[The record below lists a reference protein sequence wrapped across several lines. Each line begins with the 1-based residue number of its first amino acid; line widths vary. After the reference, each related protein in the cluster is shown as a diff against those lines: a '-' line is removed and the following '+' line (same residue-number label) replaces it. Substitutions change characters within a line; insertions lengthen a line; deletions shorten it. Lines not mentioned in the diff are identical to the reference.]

1 MQVVFG
7 DRWYLGTGGI
17 WGQVVFG
24 DRWFLG
30 TGSLWVQVVFGHRW
44 SLGVGDLF
52 IQGHTARN
60 DNPCRAGG
68 TGQAGPAMA
77 GPLSQLD
84 GPCDSCKTG
93 VKKSRGT

>member
-1 MQVVFG
+1 MCVCVVCVCVCVCACVCVCV
-7 DRWYLGTGGI
+7 WGG
-17 WGQVVFG
+17 G
-24 DRWFLG
+24 
-30 TGSLWVQVVFGHRW
+30 
-44 SLGVGDLF
+44 
-52 IQGHTARN
+52 
-60 DNPCRAGG
+60 RAGG